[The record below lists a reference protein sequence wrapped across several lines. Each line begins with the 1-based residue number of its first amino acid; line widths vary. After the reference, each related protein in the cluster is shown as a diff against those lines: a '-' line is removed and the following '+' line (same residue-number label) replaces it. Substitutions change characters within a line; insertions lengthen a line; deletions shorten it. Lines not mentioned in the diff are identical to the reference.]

1 MWAHSRRVRENRAI
15 PFWDSPQT
23 PEDSGKRCK
32 RIYTLRETGSGLFD
46 YRDDVEIGADTPPK
60 SRVELPHDVL
70 FWNGRVVC
78 ILCDNMCMEVMTMAQ
93 QRTCPNCD
101 MLNNQDAQFC
111 QNCGLSFK
119 TGYKETI
126 RSGPPS
132 PKQTTNPTAV
142 LFVLIF
148 LFLLFVW
155 PGWVWP
161 IFSGMITPLADTSN
175 NKTISDVIEQFNP
188 KTLTLL
194 SWETKTVGSSTS
206 VVGKIKNQGKNA
218 VSYAQITFI
227 VYDAAGNQI
236 GTALDNINN
245 LEAGATW
252 AFDAVIFEDNVAKVK
267 LGEITGF

>member
-1 MWAHSRRVRENRAI
+1 
-15 PFWDSPQT
+15 
-23 PEDSGKRCK
+23 
-32 RIYTLRETGSGLFD
+32 
-46 YRDDVEIGADTPPK
+46 
-60 SRVELPHDVL
+60 
-70 FWNGRVVC
+70 
-78 ILCDNMCMEVMTMAQ
+78 MAQ
-93 QRTCPNCD
+93 QLACPNCD
-101 MLNNQDAQFC
+101 MLNNKDAQFC

-119 TGYKETI
+119 AGYNESNRPGFSYGKQETNGVSFKTGYKETI
-126 RSGPPS
+126 RPGYPS

-148 LFLLFVW
+148 LFLLFIW

-161 IFSGMITPLADTSN
+161 IFSGMVTPLADTSN
-175 NKTISDVIEQFNP
+175 NKTISNVIEQFNP

-252 AFDAVIFEDNVAKVK
+252 AFDAVVFEDNVAKVK